1 MRRCKKK
8 CKCNRCG
15 KNTLLKKVQVQQ
27 MWQKKVQVQQMWQ
40 NNTFKKSA
48 SAKMWQNNT
57 FKKSA
62 SATDVTKQHF
72 F

>member
-1 MRRCKKK
+1 
-8 CKCNRCG
+8 
-15 KNTLLKKVQVQQ
+15 